1 MNNTKPFGG
10 LLQNW
15 KELTGVMFGVGIGG
29 NIFGDERFEDGKYI
43 FTSDVVKLDYENK
56 KLETLNSVY
65 ELGKEY
71 GV

>member
-1 MNNTKPFGG
+1 MNNTKPFRG

>member
-1 MNNTKPFGG
+1 MDNAKPFRGKIE
-10 LLQNW
+10 NW

-43 FTSDVVKLDYENK
+43 FTSDVVKLDYENM